1 MAELLTSEKILE
13 IITTFELD
21 RNFILKDIVNNGD
34 TDGSKDRK
42 VRMLEGLSRSMVIY
56 KQLAIVPVEEPVV

>member
-34 TDGSKDRK
+34 TDGSNDRK